1 MTTTDKLDDRLPP
14 KAPTI
19 TTERLYASK
28 SFGEFWEH
36 YQEIHAHP
44 RTRAM
49 HALATASA
57 LGMLA
62 LAVARRNPK
71 LALAAPLV
79 DYAIAQLSHRAEGQR
94 TTPLR
99 KPLWHAR
106 AEWRLFRKSIVDA
119 ERYVYSRW

>member
-1 MTTTDKLDDRLPP
+1 MTRPAQPHAREASTNIND
-14 KAPTI
+14 A
-19 TTERLYASK
+19 LYASR

-62 LAVARRNPK
+62 LAIARRNPK
-71 LALAAPLV
+71 LALAAPIV
-79 DYAIAQLSHRAEGQR
+79 DYAIAQLSHRADGTR

-99 KPLWHAR
+99 KPLWHVR
-106 AEWRLFRKSIVDA
+106 AEWRLFRKSIVDG
-119 ERYVYSRW
+119 ERYLYSRW